1 MDKSYIDNTDNKKII
16 IDFIAGMTDD
26 YFINQLNKINN

>member
-1 MDKSYIDNTDNKKII
+1 MNKDYISSNENKQII

-26 YFINQLNKINN
+26 FFMKELESI